1 MRNVCCFILLIWT
14 FLALTTIPLCA
25 DESIPITNTIVNGD
39 SAVITAPAFPG
50 VSEVIALRATLGNDI
65 STTKT
70 QLTDL
75 ADHRQISD
83 NLEKILARQT
93 VLDERLKELGDPAS
107 WSFERLLERK
117 NTLNSQITNL
127 STIFDDIS
135 AYLTLI
141 EDLRSQWHQR
151 QTFWREWKTFLATNQ
166 AEFSAEEFDSS
177 VRQCDEL
184 LNIIN
189 ETGNILISVQQQVLN
204 VQDTNQ
210 SSLRLV
216 NNALNILRGQIFK
229 KTARSLFS
237 LEFYQQFTP
246 ETAQQFLDN
255 LDLVQWR
262 SGYIYINDF
271 WWVTVL
277 QLSVAL
283 ALGVSLR
290 RRRSEKN
297 EASQWNVLFRHPWA
311 TGLFVTF
318 TTLSPIYKAPPL
330 SWTFYLLVIS
340 VLSASIL
347 VADTVPARRHA
358 LVVWLLATTYLVSM
372 LFQVIGLPLP
382 LYRLYMIFLSLAGIP
397 LLIRIYSLC
406 HKNRDAWQLIVS
418 LRIGM
423 VLLLVSLTAQL
434 GGYSTLSSRLIDS
447 SIKTVFLLLMISM
460 VMRLARGGI
469 DFIVTHP
476 WIVRWQFFRIFGQRL
491 GIRINNILKGVL
503 YVYGIL
509 YMGQIWA
516 GSDSVTT
523 TWLTLKG
530 LGFSIGEIQLT
541 LDTLLMVV
549 VVMYLAYT
557 LSWLLRSLFDV
568 EVIGPRYIDS
578 GVRDSIK
585 TLLHYAIISCGVLFT
600 LGVAGVGMKN
610 FTVIIGAL
618 GIGIGFGLQNIVNNF
633 LSGLILLFE
642 RPVKLGDRIVLD
654 GEWAIVRKIGMRS
667 TVVEMYSKAEIIVP
681 NSQLISEKVTN
692 LSLSNSQSRLVIDI
706 GTAYGEDMEQILEIL
721 REEAEA
727 HPSVLSY
734 PKPSPLFV
742 NFGDS
747 SLDFQLRVWLANYD
761 QSVEVKSELCVAL
774 YKRFAAEGIEIP
786 FPQRDLHIRSLEPTL
801 WSQLSSLQSVTS
813 ATEAHNNS
821 KNHHDG
827 TPKGIG

>member
-14 FLALTTIPLCA
+14 FLALPSIPLCA
-25 DESIPITNTIVNGD
+25 DESIQKPNTVVNSDNG
-39 SAVITAPAFPG
+39 VITAPAFPG
-50 VSEVIALRATLGNDI
+50 VSEVIALRATLGSDI
-65 STTKT
+65 STTKI
-70 QLTDL
+70 QLSDL
-75 ADHRQISD
+75 SDHRQISD
-83 NLEKILARQT
+83 NLEKVLVHQT
-93 VLDERLKELGDPAS
+93 ILDERLKELGDPAS

-117 NTLNSQITNL
+117 KTLNNQITSL
-127 STIFDDIS
+127 TAIFDEIA

-141 EDLRSQWHQR
+141 EEMRSQWQQR
-151 QTFWREWKTFLATNQ
+151 QTFWGQWKTFLTTNQ
-166 AEFSAEEFDSS
+166 TEFSVEEFDSS
-177 VRQCDEL
+177 VRQCEEL

-189 ETGNILISVQQQVLN
+189 ETGNELISVQQQVLN
-204 VQDTNQ
+204 VQETNQ
-210 SSLRLV
+210 GSLRLV
-216 NNALNILRGQIFK
+216 NNASNILRGQIFK
-229 KTARSLFS
+229 KTARSLFNP
-237 LEFYQQFTP
+237 EFYQQFTP
-246 ETAQQFLDN
+246 ETSQKLLDN
-255 LDLVQWR
+255 LNLVQWR
-262 SGYIYINDF
+262 SEYVNDF

-283 ALGVSLR
+283 ALGFNLR

-311 TGLFVTF
+311 TGLFVAF

-358 LVVWLLATTYLVSM
+358 LLVWLLATTYLVSM

-406 HKNRDAWQLIVS
+406 RKSRDAWQLIVS
-418 LRIGM
+418 LRTGM

-460 VMRLARGGI
+460 VMRLAHGGI
-469 DFIVTHP
+469 DFIVSHP

-491 GIRINNILKGVL
+491 GARINNILKGVL

-516 GSDSVTT
+516 GSDSITT

-530 LGFSIGEIQLT
+530 LGFSVGEIQLT
-541 LDTLLMVV
+541 LDTLLMIV

-568 EVIGPRYIDS
+568 EVIGPRYLDS

-585 TLLHYAIISCGVLFT
+585 TLLHYIIISCGVLFT
-600 LGVAGVGMKN
+600 LGVVGIGMKN

-642 RPVKLGDRIVLD
+642 RPVKLGDHIVLD
-654 GEWAIVRKIGMRS
+654 GEKAIVRKIGMRS
-667 TVVEMYSKAEIIVP
+667 TVVETYSKAEIIVP
-681 NSQLISEKVTN
+681 NSLLISEKVTN
-692 LSLSNSQSRLVIDI
+692 LSLSNSQSRLVINI
-706 GTAYGEDMEQILEIL
+706 GTAYGEDMEQVLKILQ
-721 REEAEA
+721 EEAEA
-727 HPSVLSY
+727 HPTVLSF
-734 PKPSPLFV
+734 PKPSPLFI

-747 SLDFQLRVWLANYD
+747 SLDFQLRVWLANFD
-761 QSVEVKSELCVAL
+761 QSFEVKSELCVAL

-786 FPQRDLHIRSLEPTL
+786 FPQRDLHIRSVEPTL
-801 WSQLSSLQSVTS
+801 WSKISSQQSIPSTAEDHS
-813 ATEAHNNS
+813 NS
-821 KNHHDG
+821 KNLQDE
-827 TPKGIG
+827 TPAGIE